1 MKLGR
6 IKRYV
11 EMKQLQGHGYIFGDS
26 GPTILHIPFTLNRF
40 RPMHTYRKSASIFGE
55 AFVVGVVKAIVSQT
69 YWGNLRHQ
77 QHLSA
82 PFSCPDYASTTKL
95 IHGSSNGCSVVPRVC
110 TVVYMLEFLRL
121 LFGFFSLSMSSMNP
135 T

>member
-1 MKLGR
+1 MNLGR

-26 GPTILHIPFTLNRF
+26 GPTILHIPFTLNHI
-40 RPMHTYRKSASIFGE
+40 RPMEVSLGKLSLWALSRQ
-55 AFVVGVVKAIVSQT
+55 IVSKPF
-69 YWGNLRHQ
+69 WGNPRHQ

-82 PFSCPDYASTTKL
+82 PFSCPDYASTTEL
-95 IHGSSNGCSVVPRVC
+95 THGLSNGCMVLPHIC
-110 TVVYMLEFLRL
+110 TGIYMHELLRL
-121 LFGFFSLSMSSMNP
+121 LFGFSVLSMFSTNP